1 MSEEGIPP
9 APAQEVV
16 GDDANQP
23 SLEQDSGAKDEPGV
37 DMPQT
42 PATIQ
47 PGTEKK
53 PEEKTDQPKK
63 KRKRSVNPAH
73 FRNKKKTKR
82 NFWTQEEVDAL
93 LKGVEKIGP
102 GKWTKIKGEYPEIFA
117 NRTSLDLKDKWRNIE
132 RRPDTNKIAKVS
144 RAKKQADAEAK
155 GSSGD
160 GLEPLI
166 LTVECEDGPADG
178 EKTADNVTAANSQT
192 NDLYGWAISKF
203 YPSLEKSDIKK
214 ISLLTQEGN
223 LIPYNKSLKAANL
236 VNNTRL
242 KVVKKSHAD
251 VKKERSTAEI

>member
-1 MSEEGIPP
+1 
-9 APAQEVV
+9 
-16 GDDANQP
+16 
-23 SLEQDSGAKDEPGV
+23 
-37 DMPQT
+37 MPQT
-42 PATIQ
+42 PSALT
-47 PGTEKK
+47 PDKK
-53 PEEKTDQPKK
+53 GGKGKIGEDNKK

-117 NRTSLDLKDKWRNIE
+117 SRTSLDLKDKWRNIE

-144 RAKKQADAEAK
+144 RAKKLADVEPKGAETE
-155 GSSGD
+155 

-166 LTVECEDGPADG
+166 LTVECDDSDIDG
-178 EKTADNVTAANSQT
+178 EKSADNVTAATSLT
-192 NDLYGWAISKF
+192 NDLYHWAISKF
-203 YPSLEKSDIKK
+203 YNSLEKSDIRK

-242 KVVKKSHAD
+242 RVVKKSHAQI
-251 VKKERSTAEI
+251 KKDRSTAEV